1 MKLRTT
7 LPSLLAGLAL
17 LAGAATAKA
26 EAIFQFGVFA
36 PDIQLVDAD
45 RDVRGLRIN
54 FVYGENVNVTGVDL
68 GIVNSTTGN
77 FTGFGWA
84 PGANLVEGDA
94 LAIQWS
100 WIYSHTRGQFTGWQ
114 SGALSRISGGNSQGF
129 QSGWVNLAESDF
141 TGLQFGLFNRAASM
155 NGVQIAFVNWTEQ
168 LEGLQIGLI
177 NIARNSAIYPI
188 MPIVNW
194 RF

>member
-7 LPSLLAGLAL
+7 LSSLLTGLAL
-17 LAGAATAKA
+17 LAGAASAKA
-26 EAIFQFGVFA
+26 DAVFQFGFFA
-36 PDIQLVDAD
+36 PDLQLVSAD
-45 RDVRGLRIN
+45 RDVRGLRLN
-54 FVYGENVNVTGVDL
+54 FVYGENANVSGVDL
-68 GIVNSTTGN
+68 GIVNSTTGD

-84 PGANLVEGDA
+84 PGANIVRGDA

-114 SGALSRISGGNSQGF
+114 SGALSRVTGANSQGF
-129 QSGWVNLAESDF
+129 QSGWVNFAENDF
-141 TGLQFGLFNRAASM
+141 TGLQFGLFNRSAAM
-155 NGVQIAFVNWTEQ
+155 HGVQIAFVNWTDQ
-168 LEGLQIGLI
+168 LQGLQVGLI
-177 NIARNSAIYPI
+177 NIARNSAIYPV